1 MTTCEAIAVDLLPPD
16 EARTAAAR
24 RRARRLGGLGVAIAA
39 LGLALGHGALEVAGG
54 VTEQEIVQ
62 ADAERAA
69 LERPVAALRRLQQRQ
84 VALRSRL
91 AVLERLEA
99 RGGALGGEAG
109 GGSGGGSGGGLV
121 GALGALAAAAP
132 PQLWLTELKLTGD
145 RLELAGLAADE
156 QTIADFVARLRG
168 VKPLEA
174 LDLEDAARD
183 DHATPASRRF
193 VIAGHVGDRR

>member
-1 MTTCEAIAVDLLPPD
+1 
-16 EARTAAAR
+16 
-24 RRARRLGGLGVAIAA
+24 
-39 LGLALGHGALEVAGG
+39 
-54 VTEQEIVQ
+54 
-62 ADAERAA
+62 
-69 LERPVAALRRLQQRQ
+69 VAALRRLRQRQ

-109 GGSGGGSGGGLV
+109 GGPEGGLV
-121 GALGALAAAAP
+121 GTLGALAAAAP
-132 PQLWLTELKLTGD
+132 PQLWLTELKLTGG

-168 VKPLEA
+168 VKALEA

-183 DHATPASRRF
+183 DHATSAPRRF
-193 VIAGHVGDRR
+193 VIAGHVGDGR

>member
-109 GGSGGGSGGGLV
+109 GGSGGGLV

-193 VIAGHVGDRR
+193 VIAGHVGDGR

>member
-62 ADAERAA
+62 ANAERAA

-99 RGGALGGEAG
+99 RGGALGGEA
-109 GGSGGGSGGGLV
+109 GGGSGGGLV

-168 VKPLEA
+168 VKALEA

-193 VIAGHVGDRR
+193 VIAGHVGDGR

>member
-109 GGSGGGSGGGLV
+109 GGSGGGLV

>member
-84 VALRSRL
+84 VAVRSRL

-99 RGGALGGEAG
+99 RGGALGGEA
-109 GGSGGGSGGGLV
+109 GGGSGGGLV

-193 VIAGHVGDRR
+193 VIAGHVGDGR